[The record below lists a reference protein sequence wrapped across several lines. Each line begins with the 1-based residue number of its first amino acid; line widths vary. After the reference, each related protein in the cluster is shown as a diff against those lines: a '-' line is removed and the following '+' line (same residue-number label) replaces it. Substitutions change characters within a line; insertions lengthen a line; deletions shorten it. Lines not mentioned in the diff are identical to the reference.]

1 MFVAATN
8 QAANFTAYQE
18 MKKYAR
24 RLQNVEELPSY
35 QHLILGGISG
45 AMGNNNK
52 EMGSTGAKNSK
63 FIFFFFRSTL
73 ECSYRYHQD
82 PYTKVQC
89 SRWWMG
95 TFQDCNH
102 RHCPKRRC
110 ARFLQGLDAQTF
122 ASGARTSCDIHGL
135 RKGPRMDR
143 HVYSQI
149 PGRRND
155 NSHWRDK
162 ISG

>member
-63 FIFFFFRSTL
+63 FRFFFQV
-73 ECSYRYHQD
+73 H
-82 PYTKVQC
+82 
-89 SRWWMG
+89 SRMLLSIPS
-95 TFQDCNH
+95 
-102 RHCPKRRC
+102 RP
-110 ARFLQGLDAQTF
+110 
-122 ASGARTSCDIHGL
+122 
-135 RKGPRMDR
+135 
-143 HVYSQI
+143 VYKS
-149 PGRRND
+149 PVLPVVDGNVSRL
-155 NSHWRDK
+155 
-162 ISG
+162 